1 ISAPK
6 GMNKGFDSQS
16 GYAIGD
22 YVGFD
27 DNVSMVRKG
36 FKGTGSSLAI
46 PAWLAQARAVA
57 EVREFG
63 NMLDLLDLDIQ
74 ATGKAPVCQQD
85 KYARYLVSKRTGLP
99 LPGGDEDFLR
109 SQAGTYTEDLSDE
122 LVLDAAEPD
131 PAVYST
137 VLIREE

>member
-1 ISAPK
+1 GRNPKVPMGAEGGPDLPLPAFGKTGTTNDYRNETFLGYISAPK

-74 ATGKAPVCQQD
+74 ATGQAPVFQQD
-85 KYARYLVSKRTGLP
+85 KYARYL
-99 LPGGDEDFLR
+99 
-109 SQAGTYTEDLSDE
+109 
-122 LVLDAAEPD
+122 
-131 PAVYST
+131 
-137 VLIREE
+137 